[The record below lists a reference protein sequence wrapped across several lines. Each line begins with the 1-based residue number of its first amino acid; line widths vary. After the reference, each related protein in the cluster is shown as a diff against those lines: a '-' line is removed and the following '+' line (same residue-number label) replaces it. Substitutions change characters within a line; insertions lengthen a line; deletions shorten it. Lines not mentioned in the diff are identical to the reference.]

1 MFAASLSPLS
11 IAPQELDAYL
21 ANGWFRMNQ
30 TIFTTHFLQFNKTF
44 YNAVWLRVH
53 TATYIPGPKHIAAL
67 KRIKHFRVEVRQARI
82 TIDHEILYEKYKEA
96 VAFEAYTSLY
106 QLLFG
111 SYTHNIYNT
120 KQVNIYDGEQLIAT
134 GFFDMGKTSA
144 EGIVSIYDPAYR
156 RYSLG
161 KCLIYSKIDY
171 CRQQGINYFYPG
183 YAVPGY
189 AAFDYKLDIA
199 AEKLE
204 YYNAATGHWV
214 PHTTAQAMFKPLDEM
229 CDRLQLL
236 QNALQNAG
244 VYMKLLYYRFF
255 DAALNI
261 TLWPGLLGYPVFLLP
276 ATYKEDDALVHV
288 IVYNIE
294 DGTYVLTECTVVY
307 SLRDGNEAP
316 HIFSNNVLRVEK
328 DVYANGDADQMAF
341 IIAGNGNN
349 LPGYSTG

>member
-11 IAPQELDAYL
+11 LAPEELDAYL

-44 YNAVWLRVH
+44 YNAIWLRVH
-53 TATYIPGPKHIAAL
+53 ITDYSPGNKHTTIL
-67 KRIKHFRVEVRQARI
+67 KRIKQFRVEIKQGRI
-82 TIDHEILYEKYKEA
+82 TTAHEALYEKYKEA
-96 VAFEAYTSLY
+96 VAFDAYTSLY

-120 KQVNIYDGEQLIAT
+120 RQVNIYDDALLIAT
-134 GFFDMGKTSA
+134 GFFDVGKTSA

-156 RYSLG
+156 KYSLG

-171 CRQQGINYFYPG
+171 CRQQGLTYFYPG

-189 AAFDYKLDIA
+189 TAFDYKLDIA

-204 YYNAATGHWV
+204 YYNIATGQWV

-229 CDRLQLL
+229 CCRLQLL
-236 QNALQNAG
+236 QAALQKANIN
-244 VYMKLLYYRFF
+244 MQLLYYRFF

-276 ATYKEDDALVHV
+276 INYKQDDVVVRL
-288 IVYNIE
+288 IVYNVASGNYII
-294 DGTYVLTECTVVY
+294 TECTAVY
-307 SLRDGNEAP
+307 SMRDDHNAA
-316 HIFSNNVLRVEK
+316 HIFSTDVLHVEK
-328 DVYANGDADQMAF
+328 ELFSAIHINQVVAFVANY
-341 IIAGNGNN
+341 NN
-349 LPGYSTG
+349 ITGRLNA